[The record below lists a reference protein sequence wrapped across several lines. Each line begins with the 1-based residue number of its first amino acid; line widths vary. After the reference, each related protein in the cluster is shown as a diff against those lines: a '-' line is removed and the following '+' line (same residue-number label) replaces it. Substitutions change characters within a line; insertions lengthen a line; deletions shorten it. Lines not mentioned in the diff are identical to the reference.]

1 MSASGKKIV
10 AALLLLLG
18 VAMIAGGVVYATTT
32 ASKVPSFM
40 PGKSKYYE
48 RQHKKELKSVAK
60 QGFTVKNDKVYSG
73 DKLATNCTFNKDCRL
88 VADRKL
94 TKRGLGLIVLGALSF
109 VGAWYVS
116 GMRKPTE
123 DGAAAAATS

>member
-1 MSASGKKIV
+1 MSCAMSASGKKIV

-48 RQHKKELKSVAK
+48 RQHKKELKAVAK
-60 QGFTVKNDKVYSG
+60 Q
-73 DKLATNCTFNKDCRL
+73 
-88 VADRKL
+88 
-94 TKRGLGLIVLGALSF
+94 
-109 VGAWYVS
+109 
-116 GMRKPTE
+116 
-123 DGAAAAATS
+123 